1 MNIDINVNTIIA
13 IIDINNKFF
22 WDVIELNWIEL
33 NWIELNWIELNCIVL
48 NWIELNAMEVNK
60 I

>member
-22 WDVIELNWIEL
+22 WDVIELNWSELKWIEL
-33 NWIELNWIELNCIVL
+33 NWIELNWIEC
-48 NWIELNAMEVNK
+48 
-60 I
+60 